1 MGAGLALNW
10 NGPLL
15 AGAVELEPKLN
26 VDPPPNANVDG
37 AEPNVGAAVDGVVN
51 GKPLVVPAVAT
62 DVCIGLVVVFDVAP
76 NANNDGVFV
85 VEPKAGNDGTE
96 VDVLSPVDGAAPNV
110 AFAPN
115 AGAGV
120 VLLVDITEGANG
132 FNGLPAPN
140 ANGVLPDVVVI
151 PPDGKLKPGADDKL
165 LPNKDA
171 ADVVAGPIEDAD
183 VDGKPLGNENP
194 LVVEETGNVKGAVVV
209 VGAVA
214 YDGKANGFAG
224 IELVVVVG
232 NDDDEGGALVPN
244 ENEGGL
250 SDEIVEGIEVGAVV
264 VVVGVLP
271 NDPNVI
277 DVGNFIGDDD
287 VVVIIE
293 GVIEELVAVVVF
305 ADVTEPNDGNVA
317 AAFIPIWNGL
327 FAIVVAG

>member
-1 MGAGLALNW
+1 MA
-10 NGPLL
+10 
-15 AGAVELEPKLN
+15 PK
-26 VDPPPNANVDG
+26 ANI
-37 AEPNVGAAVDGVVN
+37 DGVV
-51 GKPLVVPAVAT
+51 
-62 DVCIGLVVVFDVAP
+62 
-76 NANNDGVFV
+76 V

-96 VDVLSPVDGAAPNV
+96 VDALSTVDGAAPNE

-132 FNGLPAPN
+132 FNGPPAPN

-171 ADVVAGPIEDAD
+171 ADVVAGAIEDAD

-214 YDGKANGFAG
+214 YDGKANGFGG
-224 IELVVVVG
+224 IELVVVG
-232 NDDDEGGALVPN
+232 NDDDDGADDKGGALVPN

-250 SDEIVEGIEVGAVV
+250 SDEIVEGIEVAAVV

-305 ADVTEPNDGNVA
+305 ADVTAEPNDGNVA
-317 AAFIPIWNGL
+317 AAFVPIWNGL